1 MDADE
6 FFVAF
11 TASMHKWHA
20 HWNTRSPIRIPFLRG
35 FMLMKLKVHDEVALH
50 LMQRQILTY
59 SCSSLE
65 YWAVQPYL
73 KEQVNL
79 RLQFGHVWTRV
90 IGLHVPL

>member
-20 HWNTRSPIRIPFLRG
+20 HWNTRSPIRIPLMRG
-35 FMLMKLKVHDEVALH
+35 FMLMKLKVHDALALH
-50 LMQRQILTY
+50 LMQRQRLTY

-65 YWAVQPYL
+65 NWAVQPCL
-73 KEQVNL
+73 
-79 RLQFGHVWTRV
+79 
-90 IGLHVPL
+90 